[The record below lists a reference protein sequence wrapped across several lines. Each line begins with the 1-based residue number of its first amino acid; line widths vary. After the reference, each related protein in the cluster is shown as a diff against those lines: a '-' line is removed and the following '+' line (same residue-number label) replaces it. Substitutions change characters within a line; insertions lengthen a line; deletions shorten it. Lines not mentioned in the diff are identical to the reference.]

1 MRVYHVREIESE
13 IEREAVRTSAWVLV
27 IYACYG
33 EWHLS
38 RKVCYQTSSFFLMI
52 IRRGK
57 ETDNYMPRKENR
69 SRDKL
74 SVKKKKQ
81 V

>member
-13 IEREAVRTSAWVLV
+13 MEREAVRTSAWVLV
-27 IYACYG
+27 TYACYG

-38 RKVCYQTSSFFLMI
+38 RKVCYQTSSFFLTAM

-57 ETDNYMPRKENR
+57 GTDNYICR
-69 SRDKL
+69 
-74 SVKKKKQ
+74 
-81 V
+81 